1 MSSYLTRIF
10 MNLPWLI
17 VKKGITKNEYQS
29 IIWKYTKWINNKVII
44 LYNKTDNEIEYRISL
59 EHNDFEPHEIIGK
72 LGKNFRIIFKESKA
86 SDFEFREYDP
96 FPDRI
101 KLEVKSAKSDS
112 CANYEICC
120 SGTIAPWT
128 LAGISVLFAIFSLI
142 LATFSIIINLKR
154 AT

>member
-1 MSSYLTRIF
+1 

-17 VKKGITKNEYQS
+17 VKKGITKNEYQQ
-29 IIWKYTKWINNKVII
+29 IIWNYTKWINNKVII

-59 EHNDFEPHEIIGK
+59 EHKDFEPHEISGK
-72 LGKNFRIIFKESKA
+72 LSKNFRVIFKENKVQ
-86 SDFEFREYDP
+86 DYEFREYDP

-101 KLEVKSAKSDS
+101 KLEVKNAKSGS
-112 CANYEICC
+112 HTNYELCF

-142 LATFSIIINLKR
+142 LAILSIIINLKR